1 MAKLRTKKRLTSK
14 LLTAAMGTLFASSLW
29 AATAAQQLTIQLGK
43 YHSLSADFVQYLL
56 DASGTRLQ
64 ETTGSMLLS
73 QPNRFFWQTEDPF
86 AQTIVSNGESVWIYD
101 PDLEQVTLQLLDTRT
116 TATPALLLSG
126 DNQAIGEQFNV
137 RMKDNND
144 GLQQFELRP
153 KDSESLY
160 TYIRLYFL
168 HGDLQQMQLVDSL
181 DQKTA
186 MHFSNLVANPTI
198 NAGRFEFRVPE
209 GSDVID
215 MRQP

>member
-1 MAKLRTKKRLTSK
+1 MAKGLTKK
-14 LLTAAMGTLFASSLW
+14 LLITAIGTLFTSSLM
-29 AATAAQQLTIQLGK
+29 AATAAQQLTTQLGK
-43 YHSLSADFVQYLL
+43 YHSLRANFVQYLL
-56 DASGTRLQ
+56 DASGSRLQ

-73 QPNRFFWQTEDPF
+73 QPNQFFWQTEDPF

-153 KDSESLY
+153 KDPESLY
-160 TYIRLYFL
+160 TYIRLYFI

-186 MHFSNLVANPTI
+186 MHFSNLVSNPTI
-198 NAGRFEFRVPE
+198 DAGTFEFQVPQ

>member
-1 MAKLRTKKRLTSK
+1 MQGIIKQLAVVTVGS
-14 LLTAAMGTLFASSLW
+14 LFSASLW
-29 AATAAQQLTIQLGK
+29 AASAAQVLTQQLGK

-56 DASGTRLQ
+56 DASGSRLQ

-73 QPNRFFWQTEDPF
+73 QPNRFYWQTQDPF
-86 AQTIVSNGESVWIYD
+86 AQTIVSNGESVWIFD

-144 GLQQFELRP
+144 GLQQFELQP
-153 KDSESLY
+153 KDPDNLY
-160 TYIRLYFL
+160 SSIRLYFL
-168 HGDLQQMQLVDSL
+168 HGDLQQMQIVDSL

-186 MHFSNLVANPTI
+186 MHFRNLISNPTI
-198 NAGRFEFRVPE
+198 NAGQFEFLIPD

>member
-1 MAKLRTKKRLTSK
+1 MIQGIIKQLAVVTVAS
-14 LLTAAMGTLFASSLW
+14 LFSVNLW
-29 AATAAQQLTIQLGK
+29 AASAAQVLTQQLGK

-56 DASGTRLQ
+56 DASGSRLQ
-64 ETTGSMLLS
+64 ETTGSMVLS
-73 QPNRFFWQTEDPF
+73 QPNRFYWQTQDPF

-101 PDLEQVTLQLLDTRT
+101 PDLEQVTLQQLDTRT

-126 DNQAIGEQFNV
+126 DNQAIGEQFKI
-137 RMKDNND
+137 RMTANND

-153 KDSESLY
+153 KDTESLY

-168 HGDLQQMQLVDSL
+168 HGNLQQMQLVDSL

-186 MHFSNLVANPTI
+186 MHFSNLEPNPQI
-198 NAGRFEFRVPE
+198 GSGNFEFQVPA
-209 GSDVID
+209 GTDVID

>member
-1 MAKLRTKKRLTSK
+1 MMQGIVRRLAVVTIGS
-14 LLTAAMGTLFASSLW
+14 LFSAHLC
-29 AATAAQQLTIQLGK
+29 AATAAQVLTQQLGK

-56 DASGTRLQ
+56 DASGSRLQ
-64 ETTGSMLLS
+64 ETTGSMVLS
-73 QPNRFFWQTEDPF
+73 QPNRFYWQTQDPF
-86 AQTIVSNGESVWIYD
+86 AQTIVSNGQSVWIYD
-101 PDLEQVTLQLLDTRT
+101 PDLEQVTVQQLDTRT

-126 DNQAIGEQFNV
+126 DNQAIGEQFNI
-137 RMKDNND
+137 RMTDNHD

-153 KDSESLY
+153 KDIESLY

-186 MHFSNLVANPTI
+186 MHFSNLVPNPQI
-198 NAGRFEFRVPE
+198 DASSFEFKVPA
-209 GSDVID
+209 GSDIID

>member
-1 MAKLRTKKRLTSK
+1 MAKGLTKK
-14 LLTAAMGTLFASSLW
+14 LLITAIGTLFTSSLM
-29 AATAAQQLTIQLGK
+29 AATAAQQLTTQLGK
-43 YHSLSADFVQYLL
+43 YHSLRANFVQYLL
-56 DASGTRLQ
+56 DASGSRLQ

-73 QPNRFFWQTEDPF
+73 QPNQFFWQTEDPF
-86 AQTIVSNGESVWIYD
+86 AQIIVSNGESVWIYD

-153 KDSESLY
+153 KDPESLY
-160 TYIRLYFL
+160 TYIRLYFI

-186 MHFSNLVANPTI
+186 MHFSNLVSNPTI
-198 NAGRFEFRVPE
+198 DAGTFEFQVPQ